1 MFFIKMPAKKSLLL
15 LALGTALTPALTP
28 ALACGPDFP
37 QQLIANRTLS
47 LTQLPEPVFAN
58 EIRDLAAKTATL
70 PIPEKTFTDQY
81 DWSSD
86 KTISA
91 THQAEQQLLK
101 VEEAVLVAQMR
112 QQTTVEAALAIG
124 APLSAELKLY
134 TAAAVAFQ
142 QQQFSQAEILLRQVL
157 ALPLA
162 EQQQRRSWALFSL
175 ARLLQNAENSTTSH
189 TVDSAN
195 TTEALAL
202 YQQLQQEV
210 AAGLADPLQ
219 LAVASLGEQARIYKN
234 SGDWQQAIGL
244 YAAQAGYQ
252 ESGRASLLQLSRELL
267 QMPNE
272 TLKPLL
278 SQPAVPQLLSRYLL
292 TQATSL
298 KYSDPALVSRFLT
311 LLSAEADI
319 RLANATALAAI
330 SYQQGDF
337 ALAQQ
342 LLTYA
347 KPEPLFYW
355 LSAKLAVRTND
366 LAAAAQAYAKAA
378 QAFPT
383 ALPEP
388 ALRADPYAV
397 MAISEQLQRN
407 QQATQCRIQAEAGI
421 LQLQRGDYLAAMQLL
436 YQAGGEYWQDA
447 AYIAERVLTTAELQ
461 AFVDAQVPAGKIK
474 PDSEWNYFGDTE
486 PNTLLR
492 NLLARRL
499 MREGQYQQAQGYFVD
514 PTLQQLA
521 QDYQQA
527 ARQSQPGP
535 LASMAQR
542 FGLDIGR
549 IDNAKAL
556 FQLATLSR
564 QHGLELLGYEM
575 APDYQVFYGQF
586 EFYGPEPTTT
596 PAIPD
601 AEQQRLLQSAAKPEK
616 RFHYRYLAAEFANKA
631 ASLVPANSQAFA
643 ATLCHASTWLINSD
657 PALATQYY
665 RRYLNEGP
673 YVSWGADFG
682 IRCPAP
688 DFASAKNRLLDNNQK
703 YWRHEL
709 RQAKGWL
716 VPAAGF
722 VLLALALV
730 IWRRKRG

>member
-1 MFFIKMPAKKSLLL
+1 MFFIKTPAKKSLLL
-15 LALGTALTPALTP
+15 LALGTALTP

-58 EIRDLAAKTATL
+58 EISDLAIKIATL

-91 THQAEQQLLK
+91 TSQAEQQLLK

-112 QQTTVEAALAIG
+112 QQTDADAAFAIG
-124 APLSAELKLY
+124 APLNAELKLY

-142 QQQFSQAEILLRQVL
+142 QQHFNQAETLLRQVL
-157 ALPLA
+157 ALPAA

-175 ARLLQNAENSTTSH
+175 ARLLQNAEKSAQNSAT
-189 TVDSAN
+189 

-202 YQQLQQEV
+202 YQQLRQEV

-267 QMPNE
+267 QMPDE
-272 TLKPLL
+272 ALQSLL
-278 SQPAVPQLLSRYLL
+278 TQPAVPQLLSRYLL

-355 LSAKLAVRTND
+355 LSAKMAVRSND
-366 LAAAAQAYAKAA
+366 LTAAAQAYAKAA

-388 ALRADPYAV
+388 ALRADPYAAV
-397 MAISEQLQRN
+397 PISEQLQRS
-407 QQATQCRIQAEAGI
+407 QQATQCRIQAEAGV

-447 AYIAERVLTTAELQ
+447 AYIAERVLTTGELQ

-521 QDYQQA
+521 RDYQQA
-527 ARQSQPGP
+527 ASQSQPDT
-535 LASMAQR
+535 LANMAQR
-542 FGLDIGR
+542 FGLDMGR

-643 ATLCHASTWLINSD
+643 ATLCHASTWLNNSD

-688 DFASAKNRLLDNNQK
+688 DFASAKNRLSQNNQK

-716 VPAAGF
+716 VPAAGV
-722 VLLALALV
+722 VLLALALL

>member
-1 MFFIKMPAKKSLLL
+1 MLFVTTSAKKSLLL
-15 LALGTALTPALTP
+15 LALGTALTPAL
-28 ALACGPDFP
+28 ACGPDFP
-37 QQLIANRTLS
+37 QQLVANRTQS
-47 LTQLPEPVFAN
+47 LTELPEPVFAS
-58 EIRDLAAKTATL
+58 EIRALAMKIAAL
-70 PIPEKTFTDQY
+70 PVPEKTFTNQY
-81 DWSSD
+81 DWSTD

-91 THQAEQQLLK
+91 TSQAEQQLLK
-101 VEEAVLVAQMR
+101 VEEALLVAQMR

-124 APLSAELKLY
+124 APLSNELKLY

-142 QQQFSQAEILLRQVL
+142 QQDFSLAETLLRQVL
-157 ALPLA
+157 ALPSA
-162 EQQQRRSWALFSL
+162 EQQQRRSWALYSL
-175 ARLLQNAENSTTSH
+175 ARVLQKTNNNVAAE
-189 TVDSAN
+189 
-195 TTEALAL
+195 TEALAL

-234 SGDWQQAIGL
+234 NGDWQQAIGL

-267 QMPNE
+267 QMPDAA
-272 TLKPLL
+272 LKPLL
-278 SQPAVPQLLSRYLL
+278 TQPAVPQLLSRYLF
-292 TQATSL
+292 TQASSL
-298 KYSDPALVSRFLT
+298 KYSDPALVSRLLT

-337 ALAQQ
+337 ALVRQ

-347 KPEPLFYW
+347 EPEPLFYW
-355 LSAKLAVRTND
+355 LSAKMAVRDNN
-366 LAAAAQAYAKAA
+366 LAEAAQAYAKAA
-378 QAFPT
+378 QSFPA

-388 ALRADPYAV
+388 ALKADPYAAV
-397 MAISEQLQRN
+397 PISEQLQRN
-407 QQATQCRIQAEAGI
+407 MAATQCRIQAEAGV

-436 YQAGGEYWQDA
+436 YQAGGEYWQDS
-447 AYIAERVLTTAELQ
+447 AYIAERVLTTQELQ
-461 AFVDAQVPAGKIK
+461 TFVDAQVPPGKVK
-474 PDSEWNYFGDTE
+474 AESQWNYFGDTE
-486 PNTLLR
+486 PSTLLR

-499 MREGQYQQAQGYFVD
+499 MREGQYQQAQSYFVD
-514 PTLQQLA
+514 PKLQQLA
-521 QDYQQA
+521 NDYQQA
-527 ARQSQPGP
+527 DSQSEPGTF
-535 LASMAQR
+535 ASMTQR
-542 FGLDIGR
+542 FGLDMGR

-556 FQLATLSR
+556 FQLATISR

-586 EFYGPEPTTT
+586 EFYQPEPTTT

-601 AEQQRLLQSAAKPEK
+601 AEQQRVLQSAAKPEK
-616 RFHYRYLAAEFANKA
+616 RFHYRYLAAEFANEA

-673 YVSWGADFG
+673 YVSWGRDFG

-688 DFASAKNRLLDNNQK
+688 DFAGAKNRLSQNNQQ

-709 RQAKGWL
+709 RQAKPWL
-716 VPAAGF
+716 VPAVGF